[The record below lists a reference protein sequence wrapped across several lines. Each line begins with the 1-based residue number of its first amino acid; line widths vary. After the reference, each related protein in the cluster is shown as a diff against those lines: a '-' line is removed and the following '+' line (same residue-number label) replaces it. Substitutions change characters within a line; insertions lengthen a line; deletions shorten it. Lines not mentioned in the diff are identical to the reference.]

1 MVQGH
6 KNYTTVNDLMRTFY
20 HIQFEGNMKRFF
32 LMQGMFSVHSVY
44 FDDELL
50 LLIVAVCINSYYL
63 LV

>member
-1 MVQGH
+1 
-6 KNYTTVNDLMRTFY
+6 MRTFH
-20 HIQFEGNMKRFF
+20 HIQFESNSKPLFF
-32 LMQGMFSVHSVY
+32 MQGMFSVHSVY

>member
-1 MVQGH
+1 
-6 KNYTTVNDLMRTFY
+6 MRTF
-20 HIQFEGNMKRFF
+20 HLIKFEGKSKQLF

-50 LLIVAVCINSYYL
+50 LLIVAVCINSCYL